1 MAIDPDRSAQS
12 AARDPQPPAGQSKPS
27 RFAGRPRGD
36 DRSAPAGRVG
46 LTGQMGRHA
55 IAAILAPALLLTLTL
70 AGTRPSFAQQDRMNP
85 ILPRIALN
93 AGIHRIQ
100 AEVAD
105 SPQKRQRGLMMREKL
120 GPNEGMLFVFEDQA
134 VHCFWMKNTPLP
146 LSIAFIGEDGTVV
159 NIADMTPF
167 SEDSHCPSKPI
178 RYALEM
184 EQGWFAHKGVAAGQ
198 RIGGLQNRPA
208 GG

>member
-1 MAIDPDRSAQS
+1 MASRPSPRDTRRPGRARPPTGLRAGPRRLILLAL
-12 AARDPQPPAGQSKPS
+12 AATA
-27 RFAGRPRGD
+27 
-36 DRSAPAGRVG
+36 
-46 LTGQMGRHA
+46 
-55 IAAILAPALLLTLTL
+55 TL
-70 AGTRPSFAQQDRMNP
+70 AAGLSGGPAALAQRDMANP
-85 ILPRIALN
+85 VLPRIALT

-105 SPQKRQRGLMMREKL
+105 TPQKRQLGLMGREKL

-146 LSIAFIGEDGTVV
+146 LSIAFIGNDGAVV

-167 SEDSHCPSKPI
+167 SEDTHCPSKPV

-184 EQGWFAHKGVAAGQ
+184 TQGWFGHKGIVAGS
-198 RIGGLQNRPA
+198 RIGGLPVRPA
-208 GG
+208 GA

>member
-1 MAIDPDRSAQS
+1 MPLPSRPS
-12 AARDPQPPAGQSKPS
+12 AASGHPGAPVRS
-27 RFAGRPRGD
+27 RRAIRF
-36 DRSAPAGRVG
+36 G
-46 LTGQMGRHA
+46 LAAA
-55 IAAILAPALLLTLTL
+55 IALASVIASEQPAN
-70 AGTRPSFAQQDRMNP
+70 AQQVPSNP
-85 ILPRIALN
+85 LLPRVALN

-146 LSIAFIGEDGTVV
+146 LSIAFLGDDGAIV
-159 NIADMTPF
+159 NIADMSPL
-167 SEDSHCPSKPI
+167 SEDTHCPSRPI

-184 EQGWFAHKGVAAGQ
+184 EQGWFAHKGIVAGN
-198 RIGGLQNRPA
+198 RISGLQRRPP
-208 GG
+208 GS